1 MTLKPTQYYLFKL
14 GFVTIFS
21 KGFFFAE
28 IFKIYLLNKSLYQF
42 ESNCH
47 RFFRSPHMEGAVPLA
62 DAFRSLIA
70 WTADAGEAARP
81 VSPPGPMMVAA
92 VTGKPTEASITQ
104 IFQKFDAN
112 QDGKL
117 DINELQHLLTS
128 LVSGTETLPA
138 VDVEGLL
145 KSIKEKDSES
155 GSGIRYE
162 EFIAWIFGAPCFMSD
177 PDVGSDGETD
187 AIMDPPSLIRMSS
200 DAQYGEGVKVPE
212 NEKDSC
218 LSSKDAGG
226 YFWEA
231 EVAKTFFSKGCGR
244 SLQHSVGDS
253 EFF

>member
-81 VSPPGPMMVAA
+81 VSPPGPVMVAA
-92 VTGKPTEASITQ
+92 VKGKPTEASITQ

-187 AIMDPPSLIRMSS
+187 ATMDPPSLIRMSS

-212 NEKDSC
+212 NEKDSWFKQQRC
-218 LSSKDAGG
+218 WLIFLGSWKLP
-226 YFWEA
+226 
-231 EVAKTFFSKGCGR
+231 KLFFAR
-244 SLQHSVGDS
+244 MW
-253 EFF
+253 

>member
-1 MTLKPTQYYLFKL
+1 
-14 GFVTIFS
+14 
-21 KGFFFAE
+21 
-28 IFKIYLLNKSLYQF
+28 
-42 ESNCH
+42 
-47 RFFRSPHMEGAVPLA
+47 MEGAVPLA

-70 WTADAGEAARP
+70 WTADAGEAAIRP
-81 VSPPGPMMVAA
+81 VSPPVAP
-92 VTGKPTEASITQ
+92 VKGKPTEASITQ

-117 DINELQHLLTS
+117 DINELQHLLTL

-138 VDVEGLL
+138 ADVEGLL

-162 EFIAWIFGAPCFMSD
+162 EFIAWIFGAPCFQD

-212 NEKDSC
+212 NEKDSWFKQQRC
-218 LSSKDAGG
+218 WLI
-226 YFWEA
+226 YFG
-231 EVAKTFFSKGCGR
+231 KLKLPKLFFAR
-244 SLQHSVGDS
+244 MW
-253 EFF
+253 

>member
-1 MTLKPTQYYLFKL
+1 
-14 GFVTIFS
+14 
-21 KGFFFAE
+21 
-28 IFKIYLLNKSLYQF
+28 
-42 ESNCH
+42 
-47 RFFRSPHMEGAVPLA
+47 MEGAVPLA

-70 WTADAGEAARP
+70 WTADAGGLAGIRP
-81 VSPPGPMMVAA
+81 VSPVSGPVMVAA
-92 VTGKPTEASITQ
+92 VKGKPTEASIIQ

-138 VDVEGLL
+138 ADVEGLL
-145 KSIKEKDSES
+145 KSIKEMDSES

-200 DAQYGEGVKVPE
+200 DAQYGEGVQVVPE
-212 NEKDSC
+212 NEKDSWFKQQRC
-218 LSSKDAGG
+218 WWIFLGS
-226 YFWEA
+226 
-231 EVAKTFFSKGCGR
+231 
-244 SLQHSVGDS
+244 
-253 EFF
+253 